1 MYENMLEESEQVLYR
16 RKKLESSHGLNT
28 ISAAELM
35 PIIKLGEKAYGSYH
49 VAAVLCKKDFTLW
62 VRAGDAAWDIA
73 DLYYKASRDP
83 TIPNSTNKTYRS
95 EELKWLT
102 EAKEDYETA
111 DKLKPPGITVP
122 AKLASIQMKL
132 GNFAEALT
140 ILTDLR
146 NSSFRL
152 SIAAS
157 KRCRIEGGMRP
168 RTELE
173 KSYSAWLLYADLML
187 RIGYECTRWNNRC
200 SNIENYMFKRWLK
213 KHSSTFNWK
222 ERRFYAL
229 CCALEAAVGSVCC
242 QKLVGWLKERVNRQ
256 PENVEEARW
265 KIDNYEASGEDEIDE
280 NEIDDENK
288 LDASIL
294 FENGI
299 SQNNIIENGC
309 SSDKKPVSDSDFMM
323 KNKKLLDKNRLELQ
337 EFDRQTLEMSLDA
350 DAMVARNRERDLLVK
365 QHRQAVVSFVGDHQ
379 MQKSDNDSIPESPLP
394 LSASCGVVCDIT
406 SQLIRISLDMNFFK
420 VGQLAAEAASAYL
433 MQRYLRCQKRK
444 RSLDKLK
451 IWVTATETDILQ
463 INKKGHDEVSSI
475 FDLF

>member
-265 KIDNYEASGEDEIDE
+265 KIDNYEA
-280 NEIDDENK
+280 NT
-288 LDASIL
+288 
-294 FENGI
+294 NG
-299 SQNNIIENGC
+299 G
-309 SSDKKPVSDSDFMM
+309 P
-323 KNKKLLDKNRLELQ
+323 
-337 EFDRQTLEMSLDA
+337 
-350 DAMVARNRERDLLVK
+350 
-365 QHRQAVVSFVGDHQ
+365 
-379 MQKSDNDSIPESPLP
+379 
-394 LSASCGVVCDIT
+394 
-406 SQLIRISLDMNFFK
+406 
-420 VGQLAAEAASAYL
+420 
-433 MQRYLRCQKRK
+433 
-444 RSLDKLK
+444 
-451 IWVTATETDILQ
+451 
-463 INKKGHDEVSSI
+463 
-475 FDLF
+475 